1 MKRMSAAA
9 AMPLVATLAL
19 AVASLAGCTGRK
31 ASAPAADA
39 AEVTGTSGRS
49 IKFTVTVD
57 FTGDRPMRGSFVDD
71 DHAGDGSCAAYVQA
85 NLPVVGWL
93 GPQTPAGRDVKVA
106 GQAVSYGI
114 MVRHDRFHGPGTYT
128 GSIMS
133 GLSIGQDTFIGPNS
147 SVTIN
152 PDGSGSATFADF
164 KNLRVLGRESGSMR
178 WTCSP
183 G

>member
-1 MKRMSAAA
+1 MKRMSVY
-9 AMPLVATLAL
+9 PLVAVVVLA
-19 AVASLAGCTGRK
+19 LAGCTSRK
-31 ASAPAADA
+31 TSASAADA
-39 AEVTGTSGRS
+39 AEVTGTSGRG
-49 IKFTVTVD
+49 IRFTVTVE
-57 FTGDRPMRGSFVDD
+57 FTGDRPVSGSFVDD

-93 GPQTPAGRDVKVA
+93 GPQTPAGRDVKMA
-106 GQAVSYGI
+106 GQTVSYGI

-133 GLSIGQDTFIGPNS
+133 GLNIGQDTFIGPNS

-164 KNLRVLGRESGSMR
+164 KNLRVLGRESGAIR